1 MVFREEWKGD
11 QSLPTECK
19 RVIKRGRE
27 VKDFGKIM
35 WFSGE
40 NGGMINNCQQSIK
53 QEHRELT
60 VN

>member
-1 MVFREEWKGD
+1 MVFRGEWKGD

-19 RVIKRGRE
+19 GVIKRGG
-27 VKDFGKIM
+27 GKSRILERS

-40 NGGMINNCQQSIK
+40 NGGIINNCQQSIK

-60 VN
+60 AN